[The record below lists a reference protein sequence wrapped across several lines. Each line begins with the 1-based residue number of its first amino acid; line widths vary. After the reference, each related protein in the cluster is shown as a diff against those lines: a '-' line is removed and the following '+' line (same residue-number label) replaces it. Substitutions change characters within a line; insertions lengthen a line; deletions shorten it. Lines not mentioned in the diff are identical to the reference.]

1 MIQSPQ
7 SKGTSNQARL
17 DLIVAA
23 IVGISLFILASL
35 YDVNERFV
43 EWAEQHETFEL
54 DEIPFSLSMLAFA
67 FGWYAYRRW
76 REYSAAA
83 VTMTDIN
90 SKLQR
95 EVEERRIADAALHY
109 SEHRFRDFAEASA
122 DWFWEVDADDKFTYL
137 SPNVERIIGVPAS
150 WYYGRTLSSLK
161 RHDFD
166 TEGWALFD
174 EKRSRREP
182 IRDFLY
188 RRVVGK
194 GEYSGDIAK
203 GNTRWFRSNAI
214 PRFDESGK
222 FLGYRGTTSDVTDAV
237 QAEGALRESEE
248 RYRRLVELS
257 PDGIILHSSSRVV
270 FANPAAMRLLGA
282 QSEAELLGQ
291 RTADFVRRDFRRA
304 FLARAER
311 VLSHGFVEAETE
323 QVMLTTAGEEVP
335 VESSSTPILYEGK
348 SAVLIVFRDISERK
362 KAEEALTQQKSL
374 FESIFRS
381 VPDAVVVAGLDHR
394 IRMCNPGLTRV
405 FGYEAKEVIGK
416 KSATLYESRNE
427 FERLGNLQAEAI
439 AHENLRLDEG
449 AFRRKTG
456 EIFPADVVCSVIRD
470 TDGEPI
476 GFVDLIRDI
485 TDRKQTESEQAT
497 LQEQI
502 HQSQKLESLGTLAGG
517 IAHDFNNLLAIM
529 NGYADLVIEDLEP
542 GSVSWNNIEEIRTAG
557 RRAVDL
563 VQQILSYSRNDR
575 REFKP
580 LRLDLVLNENLSMLR
595 ATLPATIN
603 ITADAANNRSRVMA
617 DPTQMH
623 QMIMNLCV
631 NAGHAIG
638 MSQGELKISMRT
650 RTLNPARSGAYKP
663 LLEEWPNTLRRIDEL
678 AKGSGGRMWIGRLKP
693 QRYAILTVEDDGC
706 GMSYSTLQRVFD
718 PFFTTREV
726 GDGTGLGLSSVEGI
740 VRSHDGAIMV
750 ETEVGKG
757 TRFDVFLP
765 IEENIPQSKT
775 AAKKSKGNERILL
788 VDDDDALLQS
798 IRIGL
803 ERLGYDVTAMADGG
817 EALDAFQSA
826 PGDWDIVVADQVMPG
841 LTGVDLAK
849 QILDIRPE
857 VPVVLCTGLL
867 DSETRTSAMAA
878 GVREFHVKPVLSS
891 ELADC
896 ARRILDAA

>member
-1 MIQSPQ
+1 MQPAH
-7 SKGTSNQARL
+7 SKGPSNQARL

-23 IVGISLFILASL
+23 VVVGLFVLLAAI
-35 YDVNERFV
+35 YDVSERFA
-43 EWAEQHETFEL
+43 EWAGNHESIEL
-54 DEIPFSLSMLAFA
+54 DELPFALSMLAFA

-76 REYSAAA
+76 SQYSNAARDA
-83 VTMTDIN
+83 VEIN
-90 SKLQR
+90 AKLKR
-95 EVEERRIADAALHY
+95 EVEERKGAEEALHQ
-109 SEHRFRDFAEASA
+109 SEQRFRDFAAASA
-122 DWFWEVDADDKFTYL
+122 DWFWETDAEGRFTYL
-137 SPNVERIIGVPAS
+137 SPNMERILGVPPEFFH
-150 WYYGRTLSSLK
+150 GRRLADLD

-166 TEGWALFD
+166 AESWEWYED
-174 EKRSRREP
+174 QISRREP

-188 RRVVGK
+188 RRPLNDGDDLELAPA
-194 GEYSGDIAK
+194 GEP
-203 GNTRWFRSNAI
+203 RWLRTSAI
-214 PRFDESGK
+214 PRFDVGGR
-222 FLGYRGTTSDVTDAV
+222 FLGYRGSSSDVTDAV
-237 QAEGALRESEE
+237 RAEGALRESEE

-257 PDGIILHSSSRVV
+257 PDGIILHFGGRVV
-270 FANPAAMRLLGA
+270 FANPAAMLLLGA
-282 QSEAELLGQ
+282 EHEHELLGR
-291 RTADFVRRDFRRA
+291 RTADFLRRDYRRA
-304 FLARAER
+304 FLARTER

-323 QVMLTTAGEEVP
+323 HVMLTLGGEEVP
-335 VESSSTPILYEGK
+335 VESSSTPILYEGS

-362 KAEEALTQQKSL
+362 KAESALMQQKSL

-394 IRMCNPGLTRV
+394 IRMCNPGVTRI
-405 FGYEAKEVIGK
+405 FGYLPKEIIGK
-416 KSATLYESRNE
+416 KSARLYESREE
-427 FERLGNLQAEAI
+427 FERLGNLQADSDVRESP
-439 AHENLRLDEG
+439 RLDEG
-449 AFRRKTG
+449 AFRRKDG
-456 EIFPADVVCSVIRD
+456 EVFPGDVVCSIIRD
-470 TDGEPI
+470 ANGEPI

-485 TDRKQTESEQAT
+485 TERKHTESEQAA

-517 IAHDFNNLLAIM
+517 IAHDFNNLLAII
-529 NGYADLVIEDLEP
+529 NGYSDLVIEELEP
-542 GSVSWNNIEEIRTAG
+542 GSIAWNNAEEIRTAG

-580 LRLDLVLNENLSMLR
+580 LRLDLVLNENLGMLR
-595 ATLPATIN
+595 ATLPTTIS
-603 ITADAANNRSRVMA
+603 IEADIAKNRSRVMA

-638 MSQGELKISMRT
+638 KSPGALKIRMRS
-650 RTLNPARSGAYKP
+650 RTLSEARGGAYKP
-663 LLEEWPNTLRRIDEL
+663 LLEEWPNHLRRIDEL
-678 AKGSGGRMWIGRLKP
+678 AKGGGRMWIGRLKP
-693 QRYAILTVEDDGC
+693 QRYAVLTVEDDGC

-718 PFFTTREV
+718 PFFTTRDV

-740 VRSHDGAIMV
+740 VRTHDGAILV
-750 ETEVGKG
+750 ETEAGKG
-757 TRFDVFLP
+757 TRFEVLLP
-765 IEENIPQSKT
+765 IDEEVQ
-775 AAKKSKGNERILL
+775 AADKPSTKSKGNVRILL

-803 ERLGYDVTAMADGG
+803 ERLGYDVTAMADGTK
-817 EALDAFQSA
+817 ALDTFQSA
-826 PGDWDIVVADQVMPG
+826 PEVWDIVVADQVMPG

-849 QILDIRPE
+849 QILTIRPD
-857 VPVVLCTGLL
+857 VPVVLCTGLM